1 MEQFYI
7 PAKQSNLR
15 FYQAVPLYFQ
25 DKNKRFVLYKPA
37 GNRLDKTRIEHGIIP
52 GGLFLKKSDEL
63 KSIREIQNA
72 YHHQLKDNLKSES
85 HTKAKNTLTKI
96 VKEIFSRPI
105 SGSLEGLSV
114 TVNILVGQCNKE
126 PNLARYLLVLPH
138 NKYDLFLHSVNVM
151 LFAVDFCFRGH
162 FSIAETKIL
171 GLSALLHD
179 VGKTKINPDILKA
192 PNRLNDD
199 EFKKYQT
206 HTTIGYRLIK
216 NCKFPNPDVSNTALQ
231 HHERIDGGGY
241 PNQLTRITKTAQ
253 ITGLIDCYE
262 SLTKV
267 DRPYRGIFDPL
278 KTLSILKDEVETGK
292 FDRKIFEKFVYTL
305 T

>member
-1 MEQFYI
+1 MEQSYI

-37 GNRLDKTRIEHGIIP
+37 GNRLDKTRIEHGIFP
-52 GGLFLKKSDEL
+52 GELFLKKSDEL

-72 YHHQLKDNLKSES
+72 YHQQLKDNFKSES
-85 HTKAKNTLTKI
+85 HTETKNALIKI

-105 SGSLEGLSV
+105 SGNLEGLAV
-114 TVNILVGQCNKE
+114 TVNILVHQCNKE

-138 NKYDLFLHSVNVM
+138 TKYDLFLHSVNVM
-151 LFAVDFCFRGH
+151 LFTVDFCFREH
-162 FSIAETKIL
+162 FPIAETKIL

-192 PNRLNDD
+192 QNKLNDD
-199 EFKKYQT
+199 EFKNYQS
-206 HTTIGYRLIK
+206 HTTKGYQLII

-231 HHERIDGGGY
+231 HHERIDGSGY
-241 PNQLTRITKTAQ
+241 PDQLTSITKAAQ
-253 ITGLIDCYE
+253 IVGLIDCYE
-262 SLTKV
+262 SLTK
-267 DRPYRGIFDPL
+267 DGRPYRNVLDPL

>member
-7 PAKQSNLR
+7 PAKPSNLR

-37 GNRLDKTRIEHGIIP
+37 GNKLDKTRIENGMFP

-72 YHHQLKDNLKSES
+72 YHQKLKDNLKSEN
-85 HTKAKNTLTKI
+85 HPKAKKNLIKI
-96 VKEIFSRPI
+96 VKETFSRPI

-114 TVNILVGQCNKE
+114 TVNILVGQCHKE

-138 NKYDLFLHSVNVM
+138 TKYDLFLHSVNVM
-151 LFAVDFCFRGH
+151 LFAVDFCFREH

-179 VGKTKINPDILKA
+179 VGKTKINPDIIKA
-192 PNRLNDD
+192 PNKLNDD

-206 HTTIGYRLIK
+206 HTTIGYQLIK
-216 NCKFPNPDVSNTALQ
+216 NCKFPNQDVSFTALQ
-231 HHERIDGGGY
+231 HHERIDGNGY
-241 PNQLTRITKTAQ
+241 PNQLTRITKNAQ
-253 ITGLIDCYE
+253 IIGLIDCYE
-262 SLTKV
+262 LLTKD
-267 DRPYRGIFDPL
+267 DRPYRSVLAPL
-278 KTLSILKDEVETGK
+278 KGLLILKDEVETGK

-305 T
+305 S